1 MLRTHINAISYLPLL
16 IPLTTNLFNKQP
28 IWCSRLYRSNSDNNC
43 TRLWRCTAS
52 IIENIKTTL
61 SILINYGE
69 VHDVSC
75 SFLIKYC
82 FSAWY
87 MDDYVSSMAPSVL
100 FFRLFVPSWKCYAHL
115 RPQLAKT
122 LFTCGIYEPNDRLLN
137 YFIEKKMVFFQLQ
150 TSVQEL
156 LIRVQ
161 TVKGFF
167 FIHLRRPDA
176 QQLHHQ
182 ICLKFSDMI
191 CWAIKYYLIKEQF
204 IYYTFWI

>member
-1 MLRTHINAISYLPLL
+1 MEMYCKYHRKHQSHFKY
-16 IPLTTNLFNKQP
+16 FDK
-28 IWCSRLYRSNSDNNC
+28 
-43 TRLWRCTAS
+43 LWRGARRVMLYP
-52 IIENIKTTL
+52 NQVL
-61 SILINYGE
+61 
-69 VHDVSC
+69 
-75 SFLIKYC
+75 FLCMIHGRLC
-82 FSAWY
+82 QFHGT
-87 MDDYVSSMAPSVL
+87 VCL

-115 RPQLAKT
+115 RPQQLQNT
-122 LFTCGIYEPNDRLLN
+122 FHLWNLLTEWPS
-137 YFIEKKMVFFQLQ
+137 FELLHRKKNGFFQLQ

>member
-1 MLRTHINAISYLPLL
+1 MLRTHINAIFYLPLL

-52 IIENIKTTL
+52 IIENIKATL

-87 MDDYVSSMAPSVL
+87 MDDYVSSMAPSV
-100 FFRLFVPSWKCYAHL
+100 FFSLVCSFLEVLCSSSTTTCKNTFHLWNLLTEWPS
-115 RPQLAKT
+115 
-122 LFTCGIYEPNDRLLN
+122 FELLHRKN
-137 YFIEKKMVFFQLQ
+137 GFFQLQ

>member
-1 MLRTHINAISYLPLL
+1 MTTSVLNWSLTMLRTHINAIFYLPLL

-52 IIENIKTTL
+52 IIENIKATL

-87 MDDYVSSMAPSVL
+87 MDDYIYVSSMAPSVYFFACL
-100 FFRLFVPSWKCYAHL
+100 F
-115 RPQLAKT
+115 
-122 LFTCGIYEPNDRLLN
+122 LLGSVMLIFDHN
-137 YFIEKKMVFFQLQ
+137 LQ
-150 TSVQEL
+150 KHFSLVES
-156 LIRVQ
+156 INRM
-161 TVKGFF
+161 TV
-167 FIHLRRPDA
+167 
-176 QQLHHQ
+176 
-182 ICLKFSDMI
+182 
-191 CWAIKYYLIKEQF
+191 
-204 IYYTFWI
+204 FWITS